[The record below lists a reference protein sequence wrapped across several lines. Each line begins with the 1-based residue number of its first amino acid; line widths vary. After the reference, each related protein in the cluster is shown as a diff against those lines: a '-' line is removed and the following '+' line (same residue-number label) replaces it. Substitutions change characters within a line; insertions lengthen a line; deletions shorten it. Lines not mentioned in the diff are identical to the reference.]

1 MGAPQLLIGRNCI
14 TCPHLNQTLARRM
27 ERPGLPST
35 MYYKLELMKSI
46 EEVSIPHLLIEI

>member
-1 MGAPQLLIGRNCI
+1 
-14 TCPHLNQTLARRM
+14 M

-46 EEVSIPHLLIEI
+46 EEVSIPHLLIEIWVQMSI